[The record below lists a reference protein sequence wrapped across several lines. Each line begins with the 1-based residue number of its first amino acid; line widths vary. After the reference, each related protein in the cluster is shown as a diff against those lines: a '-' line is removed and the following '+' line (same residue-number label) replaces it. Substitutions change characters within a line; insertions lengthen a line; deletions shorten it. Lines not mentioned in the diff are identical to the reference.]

1 MPWEII
7 SNVLLEVAASK
18 AVKGGYRLFQ
28 DHALPW
34 ITTKLARTY
43 AERYLLLK
51 SSQLCEF
58 YNSETPLTYNYGKL
72 YFRLPLSLLIPPTT
86 NRLPTEEKIRVK
98 TSSHNFTVPRQI
110 SDYTRPLL
118 EYLRSSKDSRL
129 FNGQVASLRSI
140 SSNDSGDWELVLAA
154 GSYFEA
160 LATNFA
166 MDHRP
171 NNREQS
177 LREFISRRTG
187 RLGDL
192 EESPLVNH
200 LGVVCMVESL
210 DGKLVVQERSHMV
223 ANRPNSLSSSVSGA
237 LDWSDI
243 GARSEWTIEGISLGV
258 LRESLEELGVKSES
272 VWFLG
277 LIREYLRG
285 GKPEAYF
292 YAKSDCTFDEIEAER
307 KTAKDRRESKNLVPY
322 EIHTELLDGSPKEII
337 AYHERVVR
345 VLEKIGPRA
354 NLTLIAGVCLLS
366 NRLLNMVQTKK

>member
-1 MPWEII
+1 
-7 SNVLLEVAASK
+7 
-18 AVKGGYRLFQ
+18 
-28 DHALPW
+28 
-34 ITTKLARTY
+34 
-43 AERYLLLK
+43 
-51 SSQLCEF
+51 
-58 YNSETPLTYNYGKL
+58 
-72 YFRLPLSLLIPPTT
+72 
-86 NRLPTEEKIRVK
+86 
-98 TSSHNFTVPRQI
+98 
-110 SDYTRPLL
+110 L

-307 KTAKDRRESKNLVPY
+307 KTAKDRRESKKLVPY